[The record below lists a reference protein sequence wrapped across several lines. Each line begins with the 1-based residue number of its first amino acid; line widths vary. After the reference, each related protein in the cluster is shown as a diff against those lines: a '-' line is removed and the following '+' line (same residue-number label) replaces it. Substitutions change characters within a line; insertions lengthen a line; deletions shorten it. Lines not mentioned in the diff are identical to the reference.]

1 MKHGVYVA
9 GRLPDDLPVPNV
21 SDHDFEPAFVGH
33 GHLGGIPLSPESIRR
48 GLEIAKRAS
57 GEVVQNTDGG
67 PSVEQSLDEMGADE
81 PAPPVTRT
89 VLISISQRVTM
100 AARALRNS
108 FIALRVST
116 TSDACWA
123 IIP

>member
-9 GRLPDDLPVPNV
+9 GRLPDDLPVPDV

-33 GHLGGIPLSPESIRR
+33 GHLGGVPLSPESIRG

-81 PAPPVTRT
+81 TRT
-89 VLISISQRVTM
+89 ARDENRAHLKISESDDGCPRV
-100 AARALRNS
+100 AKLFHR
-108 FIALRVST
+108 IAGVHHE
-116 TSDACWA
+116 
-123 IIP
+123 